1 MAYSSSIFF
10 PSGNEGSAALRTTHT
25 TCCTTSYPN
34 GEATSIPFCFYALF
48 IAQDIHLSL
57 IPFGSTF
64 NIFPLPQSHFAKP
77 SFLIRSQSQF
87 PISLNSFITLHI
99 MLYSQSLP
107 QSLTM
112 LLPSPLPS
120 PLSSSSSHLLT
131 SLPHLPSHPAA
142 PKIAIRATDF
152 RDIAGAL
159 DLPPLIT
166 NASLA
171 TNASA
176 TLSFFEDETWKSE
189 WVVQNWNNTD
199 SLGKDTPVFMVNTAN
214 NVYIERSNSSSS
226 SHRSHLTLR
235 TARHPSFQS
244 VAEIVSFS
252 KSYHQLSL
260 RLLARV
266 IGSPGACAGIFT
278 YHGRSIPSS
287 VQEADIEILTSDP
300 RNRVHFTNQPF
311 VNAAGNDVPQATVN
325 STVSSDGRRDWTA
338 WNVFRFDW
346 EEKRSV
352 WFINGEKVAELAFHV
367 PRDPSALILN
377 MWSDGGVWTGEMDHF
392 EQAYL
397 QIQWIE
403 LVYNTSSVK
412 AGGANEE
419 RSESGEVSRSLE
431 KRKLAHEKGCE
442 VVYGVDEM
450 GGEIGTPVLLFNN
463 TGVAMSVKDEA
474 VRGMIWIPLVLVGD
488 LVFGYL

>member
-1 MAYSSSIFF
+1 
-10 PSGNEGSAALRTTHT
+10 
-25 TCCTTSYPN
+25 
-34 GEATSIPFCFYALF
+34 
-48 IAQDIHLSL
+48 
-57 IPFGSTF
+57 
-64 NIFPLPQSHFAKP
+64 
-77 SFLIRSQSQF
+77 
-87 PISLNSFITLHI
+87 
-99 MLYSQSLP
+99 
-107 QSLTM
+107 M

-120 PLSSSSSHLLT
+120 IILLFAFTHIPSTPAITSSSTKNCYSCYRTNGS
-131 SLPHLPSHPAA
+131 A
-142 PKIAIRATDF
+142 PLYFTHYKFQDF

-226 SHRSHLTLR
+226 SHQSHLTLR
-235 TARHPSFQS
+235 TARHPTFQS

-278 YHGRSIPSS
+278 YHASSIPSS

-325 STVSSDGRRDWTA
+325 GTVSSDGRRDWTA

-352 WFINGEKVAELAFHV
+352 WFIDGEKVAELAFHV

-377 MWSDGGVWTGEMDHF
+377 MWSDGGVWTGEMDRF

-412 AGGANEE
+412 AGRANEE

-431 KRKLAHEKGCE
+431 KRTLGHEKGCE

-474 VRGMIWIPLVLVGD
+474 VRGMIWIPLVLVGG